1 MVKISNASNENK
13 IHRPFIEDSKIYFL
27 PGRPKFWRRDGQKI
41 LEKMVKNRE
50 TYCYANWRVVNSIN
64 REYWPL
70 LSGIK
75 VFALLWFS
83 CMSDQIIY

>member
-1 MVKISNASNENK
+1 MARKCRENGEKHGNLLLCKIES
-13 IHRPFIEDSKIYFL
+13 
-27 PGRPKFWRRDGQKI
+27 GQ
-41 LEKMVKNRE
+41 L
-50 TYCYANWRVVNSIN
+50 
-64 REYWPL
+64 YWPL